1 MESADDILASHIV
14 SQEDQDSAGNFL
26 KHESAERIFNLLL
39 FLFANHDCTRKE
51 IFEHL
56 ASYYR
61 IDKAAPLEQGI
72 SRRADRMFERDINF
86 LEDLGFEIKK
96 VRGKGRLIHY
106 SLVKGSGPRASFLF
120 TQTEVDSLALLHN
133 LFADPTRYARPDLQ
147 QPLPQSPPRNPFSE
161 EILAF
166 IEKLASTLPPEQR
179 ERFNRSV
186 SKPFV
191 YFNLSTVADYLPHRP
206 IIDII
211 VRAISHR
218 QQIQFRYAS
227 AYNVNDGILHE
238 HIDPYY
244 ITYME
249 GHFYL
254 IAFSHK
260 KEQFLEYRI
269 DRIKAESLQEM
280 PSMIDIERRRRP
292 FQFRFWLDG
301 SIAKRGISQ
310 RWLTQTIE
318 REEAYLDEHGR
329 EQRRALI
336 RATAYSEWRVI
347 QQLLRYGEK
356 AELIEP
362 PHLREQ
368 MKKVVKR
375 MWARYE

>member
-1 MESADDILASHIV
+1 MKHSNEISRPDIAIP
-14 SQEDQDSAGNFL
+14 EDQDDAGNIL
-26 KHESAERIFNLLL
+26 KHESAERIFSLLL

-56 ASYYR
+56 ASHYR
-61 IDKAAPLEQGI
+61 IDKVAPFEQSS

-96 VRGKGRLIHY
+96 VRGKARLIHY

-120 TQTEVDSLALLHN
+120 THAEVDSLALLHN

-166 IEKLASTLPPEQR
+166 IEKLASTLPSEQR
-179 ERFNRSV
+179 ERFDRSV

-218 QQIQFRYAS
+218 QQIQFQYTSTR
-227 AYNVNDGILHE
+227 NIDNGVFHK

-254 IAFSHK
+254 IAFSHQK
-260 KEQFLEYRI
+260 DQFLEYRI
-269 DRIKAESLQEM
+269 DRIKAESLREM
-280 PSMIDIERRRRP
+280 PDMIDMERRRHP
-292 FQFRFWLDG
+292 FQFRFWLDS
-301 SIAKRGISQ
+301 SIAKRGVSQ

-318 REEAYLDEHGR
+318 HEEAYLDEHGR
-329 EQRRALI
+329 EQRRMLI

-356 AELIEP
+356 AELVEP
-362 PHLREQ
+362 VHLREK
-368 MKKVVKR
+368 MREVVKR
-375 MWARYE
+375 MWSYYE

>member
-1 MESADDILASHIV
+1 MDD
-14 SQEDQDSAGNFL
+14 DAGNIL
-26 KHESAERIFNLLL
+26 KHESAERIFSLLL
-39 FLFANHDCTRKE
+39 FLFANHSCTRKE

-61 IDKAAPLEQGI
+61 IDKAAPLEQSS
-72 SRRADRMFERDINF
+72 SRRVDRMFERDINF

-96 VRGKGRLIHY
+96 VRGKARLIHY

-120 TQTEVDSLALLHN
+120 TNAEVDSLALLHN
-133 LFADPTRYARPDLQ
+133 MFADPTRYARADLQ
-147 QPLPQSPPRNPFSE
+147 QPLPQLPPRNPFSE

-166 IEKLASTLPPEQR
+166 IEKLASALPLEQR
-179 ERFNRSV
+179 ERFDSSV
-186 SKPFV
+186 TKPFV

-206 IIDII
+206 IVDII

-218 QQIQFRYAS
+218 QQIQFKYTFTR
-227 AYNVNDGILHE
+227 NVDDGIFHE

-260 KEQFLEYRI
+260 KDQFLEYRL
-269 DRIKAESLQEM
+269 DRIKAESLREM
-280 PSMIDIERRRRP
+280 PNMIDMERRRRP
-292 FQFRFWLDG
+292 FEFRFWLDG
-301 SIAKRGISQ
+301 SIAKRGVSQ

-318 REEAYLDEHGR
+318 HEEAYLDEHGK
-329 EQRRALI
+329 EQRRVLI

-362 PHLREQ
+362 LHLREQ
-368 MKKVVKR
+368 MRNVVKR
-375 MWARYE
+375 MWSYYE

>member
-1 MESADDILASHIV
+1 MEDIGKTLASHLAI
-14 SQEDQDSAGNFL
+14 QQDQNNADNSL
-26 KHESAERIFNLLL
+26 QHESAERIFNLLL

-61 IDKAAPLEQGI
+61 IDQMAPLKQSI

-86 LEDLGFEIKK
+86 LEDLGFEIKR
-96 VRGKGRLIHY
+96 VRGKARLIHY
-106 SLVKGSGPRASFLF
+106 SLVKGSGPRANFLF
-120 TQTEVDSLALLHN
+120 THAEVDSLALLHN

-166 IEKLASTLPPEQR
+166 IEKLASTLPLEQR
-179 ERFNRSV
+179 ERFDHSV

-191 YFNLSTVADYLPHRP
+191 YFNLSTVADYLPYRP

-218 QQIQFRYAS
+218 QQIQFKYTSTRS
-227 AYNVNDGILHE
+227 MDDGVFHE

-244 ITYME
+244 VTYME

-260 KEQFLEYRI
+260 NEKFLEYRI

-280 PSMIDIERRRRP
+280 PKMIDMERRRHP

-301 SIAKRGISQ
+301 SIAKRGVSQ
-310 RWLTQTIE
+310 RWLTQIIE
-318 REEAYLDEHGR
+318 HEEAYLDEQGK
-329 EQRRALI
+329 EQRRMLI

-362 PHLREQ
+362 LHLRED
-368 MKKVVKR
+368 MRKVVKQ
-375 MWARYE
+375 MWANYE

>member
-1 MESADDILASHIV
+1 MENADEILASHIAT
-14 SQEDQDSAGNFL
+14 QEDQDSAGNIL
-26 KHESAERIFNLLL
+26 KHESAERIVNLLL
-39 FLFANHDCTRKE
+39 FLFANRDCTRKE
-51 IFEHL
+51 IFDHL
-56 ASYYR
+56 ASHYR
-61 IDKAAPLEQGI
+61 IDQAAPLEQST
-72 SRRADRMFERDINF
+72 SRHADRMFERDINF
-86 LEDLGFEIKK
+86 LQDLGFEIKK
-96 VRGKGRLIHY
+96 VRGKGRLMHY

-166 IEKLASTLPPEQR
+166 IERIASTLPPEQK
-179 ERFNRSV
+179 ERFDRSM

-191 YFNLSTVADYLPHRP
+191 YFNLSTVADYLPHRL

-227 AYNVNDGILHE
+227 TYNVNDGVFHE

-244 ITYME
+244 IIYME

-260 KEQFLEYRI
+260 KDQFLEYRI
-269 DRIKAESLQEM
+269 DRIKAESLREM
-280 PSMIDIERRRRP
+280 PNTIDTERRRRP

-301 SIAKRGISQ
+301 SIAKRGVSQ

-318 REEAYLDEHGR
+318 HEEAYLDEHGR
-329 EQRRALI
+329 EQRRVLI

-368 MKKVVKR
+368 MRKVVKR
-375 MWARYE
+375 MWAHYE